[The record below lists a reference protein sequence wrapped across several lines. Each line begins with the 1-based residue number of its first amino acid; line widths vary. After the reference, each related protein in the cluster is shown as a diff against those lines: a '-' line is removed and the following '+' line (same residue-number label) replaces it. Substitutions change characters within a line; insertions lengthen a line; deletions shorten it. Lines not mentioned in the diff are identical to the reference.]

1 MGMMYTYLTAFLS
14 VFLSF
19 FENGVWVL
27 AFFYLLTR
35 VFRNEKLIK
44 VARGITIVMLILLL
58 IDLILRL
65 FTM

>member
-1 MGMMYTYLTAFLS
+1 MYTYLTAFLS
-14 VFLSF
+14 VFLPF

-35 VFRNEKLIK
+35 IFRNEKLIK
-44 VARGITIVMLILLL
+44 IARAITIVMLILLL
-58 IDLILRL
+58 IDLIVRL

>member
-1 MGMMYTYLTAFLS
+1 MGIMYTYLTGILN
-14 VFLSF
+14 VFLPF
-19 FENGVWVL
+19 FVNGVWVL

-35 VFRNEKLIK
+35 IFRNETLIK
-44 VARGITIVMLILLL
+44 VARGITIVMLTLLL